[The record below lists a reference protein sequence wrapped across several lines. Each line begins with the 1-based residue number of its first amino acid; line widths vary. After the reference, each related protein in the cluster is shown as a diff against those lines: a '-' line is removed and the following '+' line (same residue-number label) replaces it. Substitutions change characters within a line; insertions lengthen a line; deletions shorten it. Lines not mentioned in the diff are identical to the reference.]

1 MGDEPIDAGHP
12 IDPLELEPVTVD
24 LPAGFETLRAEA
36 LAEGFRQI
44 ERLAAERASRTT
56 RFGREG
62 EALLA
67 ARLNGV
73 LVGIGG
79 LTIEPVVPGA
89 LRMRRFYVRPRFRRC
104 GVGRKLAT
112 ALLEQRGQTGR
123 LITVNAA
130 AGSIRFWEA
139 LGFKPDLREGHTH
152 VLNPGGR

>member
-1 MGDEPIDAGHP
+1 VGDEPIDAGQR
-12 IDPLELEPVTVD
+12 IDPLELEPVIGD

-36 LAEGFRQI
+36 VAEGFRQV
-44 ERLAAERASRTT
+44 ERLAAEWASRTT
-56 RFGREG
+56 RFDRKG

-73 LVGIGG
+73 LAGIGG

-89 LRMRRFYVRPRFRRC
+89 LRMRRFYIRPRFRRG

-112 ALLEQRGQTGR
+112 ALLERTRHTHR

-130 AGSIRFWEA
+130 AGSILFWEA
-139 LGFKPDLREGHTH
+139 LGFEPDMREGHTH
-152 VLNPGGR
+152 VLNPKGR